1 MEKGKRE
8 AKQCRCE
15 LASRTVSVL
24 VVASYIETW
33 GQFHQHVY
41 AQLLRVQIPKAQKAA

>member
-8 AKQCRCE
+8 AKLYRRE
-15 LASRTVSVL
+15 LASRTVS
-24 VVASYIETW
+24 ASYIETW